1 MKVYLTSL
9 IFISSIF
16 AQSAMIGGYNMSK
29 IESNTEDSD
38 LKRDTRSGYNLGFE
52 TRSGNLIAGA
62 SFVQRGSETKF
73 NDEYIDFKS
82 DLLFNYAALHLLL
95 PIPMGTSLEGLL
107 GLQAGFGLGGVSKS
121 TYTTNWNGNTEIE
134 EENIEKDEF
143 DVDAG
148 LLVGADI
155 MLNESAGIR
164 ASYYLGLTDVV
175 KDLDEDSNFKNN
187 TISLSLIFKG
197 SSGVSG
203 KGSSG
208 TSFAGPS
215 AKPGKK
221 GGGSFKKPG
230 RTGSTEID
238 DFVDSAFDLNDNLT
252 ALKTKLDDVSGG
264 LKESNDIIAEISDHP
279 DGAVGWASTQLAKGT
294 SKAIN
299 NLKTINISAGLD
311 GLNPTQK
318 LRKVL
323 QTLKSGIVDGKNKL
337 ETIPDDLNALA
348 NDAKNL
354 ISSASTLPQAAK
366 SLGMKAPKALG
377 AIKNASGVLKNIPE
391 EASSLSSSAQN
402 LAKEME
408 QFMQNIENLLNG

>member
-1 MKVYLTSL
+1 MKLIIIS
-9 IFISSIF
+9 IFIISNIF
-16 AQSAMIGGYNMSK
+16 AQSELSVIGGYNMSN
-29 IESNTEDSD
+29 ISYNDADVADLVNIFDRGGFNFGVESNTGS
-38 LKRDTRSGYNLGFE
+38 
-52 TRSGNLIAGA
+52 LIVGA
-62 SFVQRGSETKF
+62 SFVQRGAEL
-73 NDEYIDFKS
+73 EYEAFGFS
-82 DLLFNYAALHLLL
+82 GYEVYNYAALHVLY
-95 PIPMGTSLEGLL
+95 PIAMGSVLEGFG
-107 GLQAGFGLGGVSKS
+107 GLQAGFALGGE
-121 TYTTNWNGNTEIE
+121 TLIE
-134 EENIEKDEF
+134 GMGAAQEPEDIDADGF
-143 DVDAG
+143 GIDAG
-148 LLVGADI
+148 LLVGANF

-164 ASYYLGLTDVV
+164 ASYYLGLSDVI
-175 KDLDEDSNFKNN
+175 KDLDEDLNYKNN

-197 SSGVSG
+197 GFGASG

-208 TSFAGPS
+208 TNFAGPS

-221 GGGSFKKPG
+221 GGGSFKRPG

-279 DGAVGWASTQLAKGT
+279 DGPIAWASSQLAKGT
-294 SKAIN
+294 SKAVN
-299 NLKTINISAGLD
+299 NLKSMNVSAGMD

-377 AIKNASGVLKNIPE
+377 AIKNASGVLKNIPKE
-391 EASSLSSSAQN
+391 VSALSSSAQN

>member
-1 MKVYLTSL
+1 MKGYLTSL
-9 IFISSIF
+9 LIISSIF

-29 IESNTEDSD
+29 VEYNNEDTDD
-38 LKRDTRSGYNLGFE
+38 LKIDTRSGFNLGFE

-62 SFVQRGSETKF
+62 SFVQRGSETTF
-73 NDEYIDFKS
+73 NEDGLDFKS
-82 DLLFNYAALHLLL
+82 DLLLNYAALHLLI
-95 PIPMGTSLEGLL
+95 PIPMGTSLEGFG
-107 GLQAGFGLGGVSKS
+107 GLQAGFSLGGISKS
-121 TYTTNWNGNTEIE
+121 TINWYGYTETVKEDIE
-134 EENIEKDEF
+134 TDEF

-148 LLVGADI
+148 LLVGANI

-175 KDLDEDSNFKNN
+175 KDIDEDDNFKNN

-221 GGGSFKKPG
+221 GGGSFKRPG

-238 DFVDSAFDLNDNLT
+238 DYVDSAFDLYDNLT

-264 LKESNDIIAEISDHP
+264 LKESNDIISEISGHP

-377 AIKNASGVLKNIPE
+377 AIKNASGVLKNIPGE
-391 EASSLSSSAQN
+391 VSALSSSAQN